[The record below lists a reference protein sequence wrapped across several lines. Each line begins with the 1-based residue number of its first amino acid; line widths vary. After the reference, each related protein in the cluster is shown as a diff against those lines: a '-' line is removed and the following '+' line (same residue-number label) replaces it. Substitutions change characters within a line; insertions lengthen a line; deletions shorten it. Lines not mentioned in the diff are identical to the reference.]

1 MAKVRV
7 DLQSLKIPFKNY
19 LTFSFFAA
27 LTTLLLVVF
36 LQKKLPPQVP
46 LLYGA
51 AEGEGQLVSS
61 WGLTIPSLVSIL
73 VIILNAALASFS
85 KDDFARKTLVLMA
98 LVVTLF
104 SIVTTLKIIFL
115 VGSF

>member
-1 MAKVRV
+1 MNLKV
-7 DLQSLKIPFKNY
+7 PFKNY
-19 LTFSFFAA
+19 LGVSLALALATLTFVLIF
-27 LTTLLLVVF
+27 
-36 LQKKLPPQVP
+36 QKKLPPEVP

-61 WGLTIPSLVSIL
+61 WGLVIPSAVSVLVTL
-73 VIILNAALASFS
+73 LNAAVASLS
-85 KDDFARKTLVLMA
+85 EDDFTKKTLVLMA

-104 SIVTTLKIIFL
+104 SLVTTFKIFFL